1 MKNARRKKCLKLYFG
16 MNSNQQIYIERK
28 NKYSVVSTNKR
39 SQAEVF
45 KVYFSLKYLECNNYN
60 IHFTLNSLT

>member
-28 NKYSVVSTNKR
+28 NKYSVLIDSEE
-39 SQAEVF
+39 EVA
-45 KVYFSLKYLECNNYN
+45 
-60 IHFTLNSLT
+60 TLAKGEN